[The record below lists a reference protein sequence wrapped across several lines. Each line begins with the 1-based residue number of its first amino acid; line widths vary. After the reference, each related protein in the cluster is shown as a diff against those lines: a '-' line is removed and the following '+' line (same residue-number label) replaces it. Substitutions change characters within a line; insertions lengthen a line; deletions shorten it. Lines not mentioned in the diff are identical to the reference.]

1 MKYNITLDGVI
12 LDLLQQRFPECVFGK
27 AKKQQRNVSIQ
38 ICECERR
45 ANLFFFPSFPPSGE
59 KTLVFYRVFSVIVK
73 VALIWAADEQTL
85 NLMGQELHFSD
96 SLISFV
102 KHALNLTHSRRLGA
116 VQFTPLMVTSCINIG
131 PDAYLTLSC
140 LKCCPHLFF
149 FFSGQSNSS
158 NR

>member
-1 MKYNITLDGVI
+1 MVK
-12 LDLLQQRFPECVFGK
+12 QK
-27 AKKQQRNVSIQ
+27 KAAKKRLHP

-45 ANLFFFPSFPPSGE
+45 ANHFFFFLSALQERRSLCFIVC
-59 KTLVFYRVFSVIVK
+59 LAVIVK

-85 NLMGQELHFSD
+85 NLMGQELYFSD

-102 KHALNLTHSRRLGA
+102 KHALNLTRSRCLGA

-131 PDAYLTLSC
+131 PDAYLTLSF

-149 FFSGQSNSS
+149 FLLQAD
-158 NR
+158 